1 MTCHSDA
8 SSESE
13 ALGSAG
19 SRTSPCRWAVPFR
32 MVMHSPIHSAIRTL
46 TDVRMS
52 EGRVSQVGML
62 DDRRHTGLGSPP
74 TLVSLPRA
82 KAALRGTGRPMLHD
96 MNRSSM

>member
-1 MTCHSDA
+1 MTCHSGA

-13 ALGSAG
+13 TLGSAG
-19 SRTSPCRWAVPFR
+19 SRASPNRRAVPFR
-32 MVMHSPIHSAIRTL
+32 MVTHSPIHSAIRTL
-46 TDVRMS
+46 ADVRMS

-62 DDRRHTGLGSPP
+62 DDRRHNGLGSPP